1 MRRLEP
7 FTLPFGLQ
15 GWIEAQADQFLR
27 PSNAPPIDFT
37 QPAGEPAL
45 VPPTSVA
52 WQVFRNPV
60 SLFIG
65 GVAAVLLELAEP
77 RVRAGVWDHSRFR
90 TDPVERLRRTGLAAM
105 VTVYAARGVADSMI
119 AGVRDVHGRIA
130 GRTAGGELYRADDPE
145 LLDWVQATASY
156 GFLQAY
162 LAFVRPLER
171 AQRDLFYLECEPGA
185 RLYGC
190 RAPPTSEA
198 EMEAKLAA
206 MQPRLGSS
214 PVIFEFLEIMR
225 AATILPPLM
234 RPAQTLMIRAA
245 VSLVPLRVRHLL
257 GIGQPWN
264 LRPWEGAV
272 VRQAG
277 ITADRLR
284 LDSSP
289 AARASLRIGL
299 SPDYLWKAAAT
310 SASMRSSS
318 SS

>member
-1 MRRLEP
+1 MRSLDP
-7 FTLPFGLQ
+7 LTLPLGLQ
-15 GWIEAQADQFLR
+15 GWIEAQASDFLH
-27 PSNAPPIDFT
+27 PSDAPSIDFT
-37 QPAGEPAL
+37 EPAGEPAL
-45 VPPTSVA
+45 ALPASVA

-105 VTVYAARGVADSMI
+105 VTVYGARSVAENMI
-119 AGVRDVHGRIA
+119 AGVRDVHDRIA
-130 GRTAGGELYRADDPE
+130 GQTPEGEHYRANDPD

-162 LAFVRPLER
+162 LAFVRPLSP
-171 AQRDLFYLECEPGA
+171 AQRDLFYLECETGA

-190 RAPPTSEA
+190 RAPPMSEA
-198 EMEAKLAA
+198 EMEIKLAA
-206 MQPRLGSS
+206 MQPRLQSS

-234 RPAQTLMIRAA
+234 KPVQNLMIRAA
-245 VSLVPLRVRHLL
+245 VSILPLPVRHLL
-257 GIGQPWN
+257 GIGQPWH
-264 LRPWEGAV
+264 LRRWEGAI

-277 ITADRLR
+277 INADRLR

-289 AARASLRIGL
+289 AAQASLRMGL
-299 SPDYLWKAAAT
+299 PPDYLWKAAAT

-318 SS
+318 PS

>member
-1 MRRLEP
+1 MRSLEP
-7 FTLPFGLQ
+7 FTLPFGLH
-15 GWIEAQADQFLR
+15 GWIEAQASQFLH
-27 PSNAPPIDFT
+27 PSNGPPIDFT

-45 VPPTSVA
+45 APPDSVA

-77 RVRAGVWDHSRFR
+77 RVRAGVWDHSQFR

-105 VTVYAARGVADSMI
+105 VTVYGARSIAESMI
-119 AGVRDVHGRIA
+119 AGVRGVHGRIS
-130 GRTAGGELYRADDPE
+130 GRTTGGEDYRADDPE

-156 GFLQAY
+156 GFLSAY

-171 AQRDLFYLECEPGA
+171 AQRDLFYSECEPGA

-198 EMEAKLAA
+198 EIEAKLTV

-245 VSLVPLRVRHLL
+245 VSIVPLPVRHLL
-257 GIGQPWN
+257 GISQPWS
-264 LRPWEGAV
+264 LRRWEAAI

-277 ITADRLR
+277 LAADRLR

-289 AARASLRIGL
+289 AAQASLRMGL
-299 SPDYLWKAAAT
+299 PPDYLWKAAAT
-310 SASMRSSS
+310 SDSIRSSS
-318 SS
+318 PS